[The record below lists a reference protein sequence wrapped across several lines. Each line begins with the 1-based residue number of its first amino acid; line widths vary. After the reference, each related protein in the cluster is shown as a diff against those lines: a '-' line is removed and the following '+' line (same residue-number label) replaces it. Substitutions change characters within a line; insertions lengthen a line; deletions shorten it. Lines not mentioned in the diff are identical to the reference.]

1 MFRDTRSYSYNVI
14 DPYRDSK
21 VWAQISNQAPS
32 KNLVISSLINLSST
46 GLDPPPAMYAVS
58 NPLEDNIVV
67 LTHVSPDRGDNN
79 QLGLIIL
86 HGLDLDLTI
95 LVLSLSLGSVTFSF
109 FIAKRKHLQGSINPF
124 CKA

>member
-1 MFRDTRSYSYNVI
+1 MYV
-14 DPYRDSK
+14 
-21 VWAQISNQAPS
+21 VSNQ
-32 KNLVISSLINLSST
+32 
-46 GLDPPPAMYAVS
+46 
-58 NPLEDNIVV
+58 LEDSIVV

-95 LVLSLSLGSVTFSF
+95 LGLSLSLGSVTFPF